1 MPSLYVVSTPIGN
14 LEDITLR
21 AIRTLNEV
29 TLIAA
34 EDTRN
39 TRKLLT
45 YYDIHTPLT
54 SFHQNNIASKLPT
67 LINTLSEHD
76 IALVS
81 DAGTPIISDPGSELI
96 KAASKNGIS
105 VISIPGPSAVTSAM
119 ALSGMA
125 GDRFIFLGFL
135 PRKNKERDELIRNVE
150 HLQYPLVFFEA
161 PHRLIR
167 SLRYLSDK
175 LGNRKISILREMTK
189 FFEEGFYGDI
199 NSAIDHFINPVGEFT
214 IVVEGNIPQETISE
228 EQAGFLLSTMIQSGL
243 SLKEARESISVE
255 HGISKKTL
263 YRIWLDSTKSS

>member
-29 TLIAA
+29 ALIAA

-81 DAGTPIISDPGSELI
+81 AAGTPIISDPGSELI
-96 KAASKNGIS
+96 KAASKNEIS
-105 VISIPGPSAVTSAM
+105 VISIPGPSAVTSAV
-119 ALSGMA
+119 ALSGMP
-125 GDRFIFLGFL
+125 GDRFSFLGFL
-135 PRKNKERDELIRNVE
+135 PRRNKERDELIRNVE
-150 HLQYPLVFFEA
+150 HLQHPLVFFEA

-167 SLRYLSDK
+167 SLRYISDE

-214 IVVEGNIPQETISE
+214 IVIEGNIPLETISE

-243 SLKEARESISVE
+243 SLKEARESISIE

-263 YRIWLDSTKSS
+263 YRIWLDSTKSV